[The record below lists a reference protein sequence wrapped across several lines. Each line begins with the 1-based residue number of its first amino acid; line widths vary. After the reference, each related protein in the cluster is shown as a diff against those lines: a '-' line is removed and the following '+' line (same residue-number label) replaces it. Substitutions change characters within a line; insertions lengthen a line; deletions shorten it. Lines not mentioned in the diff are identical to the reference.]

1 MKIGILTF
9 HHVDNYGAT
18 LQACALWNFLN
29 SQGYDVEIIDYRPL
43 KIAWMYFRPLLPIK
57 RVKSSINESK
67 KIRINQKYLIN
78 ISKYWK
84 MRSFLLSH
92 VKLSQKRF
100 YDKKGFKYYHDKYDV
115 VICGSDQIWCID
127 SFRGYNSS
135 FFLDFVSNKTT
146 RKISYAASFGNT
158 TKLGPYQKEICTLI
172 NQFQTILVRDSNSV
186 EIIANEC
193 NKKAVKVLDPTFLI
207 KYDALK
213 NPPKITNK
221 YLLLYVQADME
232 AEEEEFIKLLAKEQ
246 NLTIVSV
253 GRYEKLAQINLET
266 ASPKEWIG
274 LHSEA
279 SYIVTNTFHGTV
291 FSIIFHKPFTVL
303 LPSDKS
309 NKVKDLLNDF
319 GLTNRIFSEKL
330 KPQLLNKQI
339 FDIDYESVSSILE
352 SKIMESKKHLIEAI
366 LEAEIDSKSKVM
378 LDEIRNKE

>member
-18 LQACALWNFLN
+18 LQACALWSFLN

-43 KIAWMYFRPLLPIK
+43 KIAWMYFRALLPIK
-57 RVKSSINESK
+57 RVKSSTSQTK
-67 KIRINQKYLIN
+67 KIRINEKSLIY
-78 ISKYWK
+78 ISRYWK
-84 MRSFLLSH
+84 MRRFLLSH
-92 VKLSQKRF
+92 VKLSNKKF
-100 YDKKGFKYYHDKYDV
+100 YDKKGLKYYQDKYDV

-146 RKISYAASFGNT
+146 RRISYAASFGNT
-158 TKLGPYQKEICTLI
+158 TKLGPYQKEIYTLI
-172 NQFQTILVRDSNSV
+172 NQFQTILVRDSNSL

-193 NKKAVKVLDPTFLI
+193 NKKAIKVLDPTFLI
-207 KYDALK
+207 KYDTLK
-213 NPPKITNK
+213 TPPRITNK
-221 YLLLYVQADME
+221 YLLLYVQADIQP
-232 AEEEEFIKLLAKEQ
+232 EEEEFIKFLAEQQ

-253 GRYEKLAQINLET
+253 GRDEPLAQINLET

-291 FSIIFHKPFTVL
+291 FSIIFHKPFTVF

-309 NKVKDLLNDF
+309 NKVRDLLNDF

-330 KPQLLNKQI
+330 KPELFSKEI
-339 FDIDYESVSSILE
+339 FDIDYESVSTILE
-352 SKIMESKKHLIEAI
+352 SKIMESKKYLIEAI
-366 LEAEIDSKSKVM
+366 LQRSDQY
-378 LDEIRNKE
+378 

>member
-18 LQACALWNFLN
+18 LQACALWTFLN

-57 RVKSSINESK
+57 RVNSINESK
-67 KIRINQKYLIN
+67 KIRINQKSLIN

-84 MRSFLLSH
+84 MRRFLHSH
-92 VKLSQKRF
+92 VKLSHKRF
-100 YDKKGFKYYHDKYDV
+100 YDKKGLKYYHDKYDV

-158 TKLGPYQKEICTLI
+158 TKLGPYQKEIYTLI
-172 NQFQTILVRDSNSV
+172 NQFQTILVRDSNTL

-193 NKKAVKVLDPTFLI
+193 NKKAIKVLDPTFLI
-207 KYDALK
+207 KYDTLK
-213 NPPKITNK
+213 NSPKITNK
-221 YLLLYVQADME
+221 YLLLYVQADIQP
-232 AEEEEFIKLLAKEQ
+232 EEEEFIKFLAEEQ

-253 GRYEKLAQINLET
+253 GRDEPLAEINLET

-291 FSIIFHKPFTVL
+291 FSIIFQKPFTVF

-309 NKVKDLLNDF
+309 NKVRDLLNDF
-319 GLTNRIFSEKL
+319 GLTNRIFSEKSKSEL
-330 KPQLLNKQI
+330 FSEEI
-339 FDIDYESVSSILE
+339 FDINYESVSISLE

-366 LEAEIDSKSKVM
+366 LQGETDTKINVKSKQ
-378 LDEIRNKE
+378 E

>member
-18 LQACALWNFLN
+18 LQACALWSFLN

-57 RVKSSINESK
+57 RVKSSINESN
-67 KIRINQKYLIN
+67 KIRINEKSLIN

-92 VKLSQKRF
+92 VKLSHKRV
-100 YDKKGFKYYHDKYDV
+100 YDKKALKYYHDKYDV
-115 VICGSDQIWCID
+115 VICGSDQIWCTD

-158 TKLGPYQKEICTLI
+158 RKLGCYQKEIYTLI
-172 NQFQTILVRDSNSV
+172 NQFQTILVRDSNSL
-186 EIIANEC
+186 EIIADEC
-193 NKKAVKVLDPTFLI
+193 NKKAIKVLDPTFLI

-213 NPPKITNK
+213 NSPKITNK
-221 YLLLYVQADME
+221 YLLLYVQADMK
-232 AEEEEFIKLLAKEQ
+232 AEEEDFIKFLAEEQ

-253 GRYEKLAQINLET
+253 GRYERLAQINLEN

-279 SYIVTNTFHGTV
+279 SYIVTNTYHGTV
-291 FSIIFHKPFTVL
+291 FSIIFQKPFTIF

-309 NKVKDLLNDF
+309 NKITDLLNDL
-319 GLTNRIFSEKL
+319 GLKDRIFSDKL
-330 KPQLLNKQI
+330 KPQLFNKQI
-339 FDIDYESVSSILE
+339 FDIDYESVSNILE

-366 LEAEIDSKSKVM
+366 LQGAIDRKSNIE
-378 LDEIRNKE
+378 LNKE

>member
-18 LQACALWNFLN
+18 LQACALWSFLN

-43 KIAWMYFRPLLPIK
+43 KIAWMYFRALLPIK
-57 RVKSSINESK
+57 RVKSSTSESK
-67 KIRINQKYLIN
+67 KIRINEKCLIY
-78 ISKYWK
+78 ISRYCKT
-84 MRSFLLSH
+84 RRFLLSH
-92 VKLSQKRF
+92 VKLS
-100 YDKKGFKYYHDKYDV
+100 DKKFYYKKGLKYYHDKYDV

-158 TKLGPYQKEICTLI
+158 TKLWTYQKEIYKLI
-172 NQFQTILVRDSNSV
+172 NHFQTILVRDSNSLNIV
-186 EIIANEC
+186 ANEC
-193 NKKAVKVLDPTFLI
+193 NKKAIKVLDPTFLI

-213 NPPKITNK
+213 NPPKIKNK
-221 YLLLYVQADME
+221 YLLLYVQAEME
-232 AEEEEFIKLLAKEQ
+232 AEEKDFIKLLAEQQ

-253 GRYEKLAQINLET
+253 GRYEQLAQINLET
-266 ASPKEWIG
+266 ASPKDWIG

-291 FSIIFHKPFTVL
+291 FSIIFHKPFTVFI
-303 LPSDKS
+303 PSDKS

-319 GLTNRIFSEKL
+319 GLTNRIFTEKL
-330 KPQLLNKQI
+330 KDKLFKKQI
-339 FDIDYESVSSILE
+339 FDIDYESVSMILE
-352 SKIMESKKHLIEAI
+352 SKIIESKKHLIEAI
-366 LEAEIDSKSKVM
+366 LQRTIDSKSHHG
-378 LDEIRNKE
+378 

>member
-18 LQACALWNFLN
+18 LQAFALWSFLN

-43 KIAWMYFRPLLPIK
+43 KIAWIYFRALLPIK
-57 RVKSSINESK
+57 RVKSSISETK
-67 KIRINQKYLIN
+67 KIRINEKSLIY
-78 ISKYWK
+78 ISRYWK

-92 VKLSQKRF
+92 VKLSHKIF
-100 YDKKGFKYYHDKYDV
+100 YDKKGLKFYHDKYDV
-115 VICGSDQIWCID
+115 VICGSDQIWCTD

-135 FFLDFVSNKTT
+135 FFLDFVSNETT
-146 RKISYAASFGNT
+146 RKVSYAASFGNT
-158 TKLGPYQKEICTLI
+158 TKLGTYQKEIYTLI
-172 NQFQTILVRDSNSV
+172 NQFQTILVRDSNSR

-193 NKKAVKVLDPTFLI
+193 KKKAIKVLDPTFLI
-207 KYDALK
+207 KYDTLK

-232 AEEEEFIKLLAKEQ
+232 PEEEDFIKLVAEEQ

-253 GRYEKLAQINLET
+253 GRDERLAQINFES

-274 LHSEA
+274 LYSEA
-279 SYIVTNTFHGTV
+279 SYIVTNTYHGTI

-319 GLTNRIFSEKL
+319 GLTNRIFSEKS
-330 KPQLLNKQI
+330 KAQLFNKQI

-352 SKIMESKKHLIEAI
+352 SKIMESKKYLIEAI
-366 LEAEIDSKSKVM
+366 LQGEIDSKSKVM
-378 LDEIRNKE
+378 LDEIRKKQ